1 MSSKISMVAFALA
14 FGIATTFMYANVAE
28 AQGFVE
34 DGLVSYW
41 NFDEI
46 VDETV
51 KDAVG
56 GHNGTFDG
64 PIEVID
70 GKYGKALEFD
80 GSGAFVRMAD
90 PEAFI
95 CNEPFTWCAW
105 IKTDVGGCIVSKTDG
120 VLDSDVEGAKT
131 FFVSNGM
138 LALDVGWVGQN
149 SGTTM
154 VNDGDWHYVAITV
167 EDDAFIFYSDG
178 VDAGQ
183 GAMAV
188 SSKAEEGFVIT
199 IGWDPRC
206 GLAEF
211 PPFTGIIDEV
221 SVYNRALSA
230 DEIEQ
235 NFDAGVLD
243 LAVEPADKLAST
255 WGAMKASR

>member
-1 MSSKISMVAFALA
+1 MFDKISMVAFGLA
-14 FGIATTFMYANVAE
+14 FGIATTLMYVNAAE
-28 AQGFVE
+28 AQEFVE

-41 NFDEI
+41 TFDGGGYE
-46 VDETV
+46 
-51 KDAVG
+51 DAVG
-56 GHNGTFDG
+56 GHNGELDEG
-64 PIEVID
+64 EVAVVP
-70 GKYGKALEFD
+70 GKFGDALEFD
-80 GSGAFVRMAD
+80 GTGAFVKMAD

-105 IKTDVGGCIVSKTDG
+105 IKTDTGGCIVSKTDG
-120 VLDSDVEGAKT
+120 VLDSDVQGAKT
-131 FFVSNGM
+131 FYVSSGM
-138 LALDVGWVGQN
+138 LALDVGWVGGA
-149 SGTTM
+149 SGTTA
-154 VNDGDWHYVAITV
+154 VNDGDWHYVAMTV
-167 EDDAFIFYSDG
+167 EDDAFLFYSDG
-178 VDAGQ
+178 DDAGQ

-188 SSKAEEGFVIT
+188 SSIPEEGFVIT

-211 PPFTGIIDEV
+211 PPFAGIIDEV

-235 NFDAGVLD
+235 NFNAGVLD